1 MGTHYSI
8 PHDCDDEKPNGKVE
22 FQEAEECQHAVHTQL
37 RVQLCDQQL
46 HEGVNA
52 SAWKAS
58 ARQDGVKRMATN
70 YANYFGCWVEHGRE
84 LIFGGH
90 TRRSSFKMET

>member
-37 RVQLCDQQL
+37 HVQLCDQQL
-46 HEGVNA
+46 HEGGQC
-52 SAWKAS
+52 K
-58 ARQDGVKRMATN
+58 
-70 YANYFGCWVEHGRE
+70 C
-84 LIFGGH
+84 
-90 TRRSSFKMET
+90 MEGICPTGWG